1 VSALPKNDIK
11 LVEGEHYSVLRNGCL
26 RLTRKYPCLSAGY
39 EKESIPD
46 FLSLIDH
53 KLALGEEDYKRQL
66 DIEEERLNELVRQL
80 HEKKMALIIVFQGRD
95 GAGKSGATERI
106 LEAVDY
112 DMEIFDAI
120 HIGPPT
126 DEELAHPFLW
136 RFSMYQRLPRWG
148 EVRVFD
154 RSWYERLLV
163 EPVMGITKG
172 AELKQSYGQIRS
184 WEWTWASSGYVICK
198 FWLDI
203 TKEEQAAR
211 FKKREKKKPW
221 KLSPYDAAARKL
233 WDDYTVAANEM
244 FHRTATT
251 FAPWYLVSSEDK
263 YYSRVT
269 VLQVI
274 NQVLKEHL
282 G

>member
-1 VSALPKNDIK
+1 MAKTDIK
-11 LVEGEHYSVLRNGCL
+11 LVEGEHYSVLRNGCI
-26 RLTRKYPCLSAGY
+26 RLTRKFDCLSEPY
-39 EKESIPD
+39 EKEPVPD

-53 KLALGEEDYKRQL
+53 DLKLDKDDYDKQLEQEESD
-66 DIEEERLNELVRQL
+66 LNELVRQL
-80 HEKKMALIIVFQGRD
+80 HDRNKALIIVFQGRD

-126 DEELAHPFLW
+126 DEELMHPFLW
-136 RFSMYQRLPRWG
+136 RFNKYQRMPRYG

-154 RSWYERLLV
+154 RSWNERLLV
-163 EPVMGITKG
+163 ERVMDLTKK
-172 AELKQSYGQIRS
+172 EDIWVSYGQIRS
-184 WEWTWASSGYVICK
+184 WEWVLASGGYTILK

-203 TKEEQAAR
+203 TKDEQAAR

-221 KLSPYDAAARKL
+221 KLSEFDEKARKA
-233 WDDYTVAANEM
+233 WDKYTEAANEM
-244 FHRTATT
+244 FHRTSTV

-274 NQVLKEHL
+274 NQVLREHL
-282 G
+282 DTD